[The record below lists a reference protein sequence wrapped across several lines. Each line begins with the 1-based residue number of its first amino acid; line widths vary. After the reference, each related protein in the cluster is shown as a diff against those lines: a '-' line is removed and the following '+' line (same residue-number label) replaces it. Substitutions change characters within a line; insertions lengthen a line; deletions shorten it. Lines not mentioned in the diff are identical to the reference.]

1 VAQYE
6 VFAREA
12 WAARAAKPAPELV
25 ISTADEKDAEVAPAD
40 VAEVYR
46 PLAELVGTRADGSN
60 GRGGPYV
67 VSVVGSVAVGKST
80 TARALRAVLA
90 QVPPGTRVDVV
101 STDGFLFS
109 NRELAARGLT
119 ERKGFPESYDLDALL
134 HFLDDVR
141 SGRPDVRA
149 PLYSHVV
156 YDVTSETQL
165 VSCPDVLILEGM
177 PLANDRVD
185 LSVFLDAAELDIEQ
199 WYVARF
205 VALCQEARE
214 DDASFFRQ
222 FSGWPEA
229 QSVAVAR
236 SVWHSINA
244 VNLHD
249 HILPARDHCDVILEK
264 GADHAVRQVRLRID

>member
-12 WAARAAKPAPELV
+12 WAARATRPATEPPLP
-25 ISTADEKDAEVAPAD
+25 TAGDDPLDVSPAD
-40 VAEVYR
+40 VADVYR
-46 PLAELVGTRADGSN
+46 PLAELIGTRAVGSN
-60 GRGGPYV
+60 GGPYV

-109 NRELAARGLT
+109 NRQLAARGLT

-134 HFLDDVR
+134 RFLDDVR
-141 SGRPDVRA
+141 GGLPEVPA
-149 PLYSHVV
+149 PVYSHVV
-156 YDVTSETQL
+156 YDVTSDTQI
-165 VSCPDVLILEGM
+165 VSRPDVLILEGM
-177 PLANDRVD
+177 PLATDRVD
-185 LSVFLDAAELDIEQ
+185 LSVFLDAAEADIEE

-205 VALCQEARE
+205 VALCQEALH

-229 QSVAVAR
+229 RSVAFAR
-236 SVWHSINA
+236 GVWDAINA

-249 HILPARDHCDVILEK
+249 HILPARDDSDVILEK
-264 GADHAVRQVRLRID
+264 GADHAVRQVRLRVG